1 MRSKPRSEGRS
12 ELGEGLNIKHLDFIT
27 TLLQGSEQES
37 YIKEREKDS
46 SGEEGYINKYLILLI
61 FLVAL
66 CSPPESI
73 PGKQI

>member
-1 MRSKPRSEGRS
+1 MKSKPRSVGRS

-46 SGEEGYINKYLILLI
+46 SGEE
-61 FLVAL
+61 
-66 CSPPESI
+66 
-73 PGKQI
+73 